1 VTPRRILTSLV
12 AVAVS
17 LSLASCALLPVS
29 QPVAPVATPSAA
41 APDAGDAQEPAP
53 SNAES
58 RVVVLSDDDVT
69 DVVKFTRSEPAGSWP
84 VGPGTPPGFPAGVPL
99 YSDRWV
105 DKSVGEFTTSAGLPA
120 YYVTFWG
127 GYAELDKLSVRFL
140 ELGYEMDQQQDDTKR
155 AIVYENDRYR
165 VTITATESAVDPQ
178 TQEAIDPAYD
188 YTIVVL
194 D

>member
-1 VTPRRILTSLV
+1 MTPLRVLTS
-12 AVAVS
+12 AVAVTAS

-29 QPVAPVATPSAA
+29 QPVTPVATPSAA
-41 APDAGDAQEPAP
+41 APDAGEEPDAAPDAEP
-53 SNAES
+53 
-58 RVVVLSDDDVT
+58 RIVVLNDDDVT
-69 DVVKFTRSEPAGSWP
+69 HVVKFTRSEPAGSWP